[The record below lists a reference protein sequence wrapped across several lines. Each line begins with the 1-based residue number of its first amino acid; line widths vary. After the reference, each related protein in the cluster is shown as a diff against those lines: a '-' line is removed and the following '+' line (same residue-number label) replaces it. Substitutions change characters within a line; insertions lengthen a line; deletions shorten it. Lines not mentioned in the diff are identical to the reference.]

1 MIGLITFVK
10 NEKKSLWNFS
20 YPSIDFCKS
29 NQKTI
34 RRKKKSPED
43 RQEII
48 NQALLFGKKKVLRR
62 TQGSL
67 NGFCS
72 FFFSAQ
78 NGISHVKATF
88 DHRSNLENWKIGPIL
103 AQQRSAS
110 SFFPSKIQ
118 IFVTYRLEYMAL
130 WYIAA
135 SLTLIAILL
144 ALASAFSLICVVCF
158 RHQNNRGT
166 MICDYCK
173 YIIPRYL
180 SINYSGGS
188 NVFTVY

>member
-67 NGFCS
+67 NGFL
-72 FFFSAQ
+72 FFLLFST
-78 NGISHVKATF
+78 K
-88 DHRSNLENWKIGPIL
+88 
-103 AQQRSAS
+103 
-110 SFFPSKIQ
+110 
-118 IFVTYRLEYMAL
+118 
-130 WYIAA
+130 WYI
-135 SLTLIAILL
+135 S
-144 ALASAFSLICVVCF
+144 C
-158 RHQNNRGT
+158 
-166 MICDYCK
+166 
-173 YIIPRYL
+173 
-180 SINYSGGS
+180 
-188 NVFTVY
+188 

>member
-1 MIGLITFVK
+1 MK
-10 NEKKSLWNFS
+10 KKSLWNFS

-88 DHRSNLENWKIGPIL
+88 DHRSSNLARELKNWTHFSTTKKCIKL
-103 AQQRSAS
+103 LSQQN
-110 SFFPSKIQ
+110 KVQ

>member
-1 MIGLITFVK
+1 MK
-10 NEKKSLWNFS
+10 KKSLWNFS

-88 DHRSNLENWKIGPIL
+88 DHRSNLEN
-103 AQQRSAS
+103 
-110 SFFPSKIQ
+110 
-118 IFVTYRLEYMAL
+118 
-130 WYIAA
+130 
-135 SLTLIAILL
+135 
-144 ALASAFSLICVVCF
+144 
-158 RHQNNRGT
+158 
-166 MICDYCK
+166 
-173 YIIPRYL
+173 
-180 SINYSGGS
+180 
-188 NVFTVY
+188 